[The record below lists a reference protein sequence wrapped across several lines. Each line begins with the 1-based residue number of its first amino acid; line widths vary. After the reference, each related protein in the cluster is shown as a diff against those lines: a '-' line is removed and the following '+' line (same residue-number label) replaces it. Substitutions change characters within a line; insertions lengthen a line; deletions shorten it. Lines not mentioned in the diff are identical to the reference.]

1 MSNSPLVDLVM
12 ISPNSTNPRNQKITK
27 ITVHHT
33 AGVLTAKQIGNVF
46 APVARQASCNYG
58 IGSDGKI
65 VMCCE
70 EKNRSWCSS
79 SRENDN
85 KAITIEVSNDGG
97 APDWH
102 VSDLALNKLVEL
114 CVDICKRNGI
124 ERLNFTGDKNGN
136 LTMHKYFAAT
146 ACPGPYL
153 GSKFPWIAE
162 QVNKQLV
169 KSTTTATKGTQA
181 TSFANMTDAQVVA
194 KVGPLFTADQRAS
207 GVLAS
212 VSMAQFLLESA
223 YGKSELAQNANNC
236 FGMKKSLSGNSWA
249 GSKWDGSSVYSKQT
263 KEQHADGTYTTITAD
278 FRKYGCVEDS
288 IADHSAYLIGAKN
301 GTTLRYAGLKGET
314 DYRKAAQ
321 IIKDGGY
328 ATSLTYVD
336 KLCNVIE
343 KWNLTKFDVPT
354 PAQPTVK
361 PTQPHIGPYRIRK
374 SWTEPKTQ
382 IGAYSS
388 FENAKKA
395 CKPGYYV
402 FSGTGEVLYPEVPSV
417 QPSNVFEVGNE
428 VRLNPGAKY
437 TNGKTIPNWIVKSKL
452 YVREVRPNGDIVFSL
467 LKIGPVTG
475 VTKKESFVGGAT
487 DVPAA
492 NNSEFKV
499 RIVADSL
506 NIRLG
511 PGTSYS
517 KVGTIRDKG
526 IYTIV
531 AQNGTWGYLK
541 SKVGWIS
548 LNYTKKV

>member
-79 SRENDN
+79 SRENDH

-278 FRKYGCVEDS
+278 FRKYACVEDS

-301 GTTLRYAGLKGET
+301 GTALRYAGLKGET
-314 DYRKAAQ
+314 DYRVAAQ

-336 KLCNVIE
+336 KLCNLIE
-343 KWNLTKFDVPT
+343 KLGLTKYDVPVSD
-354 PAQPTVK
+354 AAPTS
-361 PTQPHIGPYRIRK
+361 TLYRVRK
-374 SWTEPKTQ
+374 SWDNVASQ
-382 IGAYSS
+382 IGA
-388 FENAKKA
+388 FGNLENAKAA
-395 CKPGYYV
+395 CKAGYYV
-402 FSGTGEVLYPEVPSV
+402 FDDKGNVVYPVAESQESFAVGSEVKLVA
-417 QPSNVFEVGNE
+417 
-428 VRLNPGAKY
+428 GAKY
-437 TNGKTIPNWIVKSKL
+437 INGTAIPSWVINSKL
-452 YVREVRPNGDIVFSL
+452 YVREIRANGDIVFSTV
-467 LKIGPVTG
+467 KTGAITG
-475 VTKKESFVGGAT
+475 VANKKYFVGASDAST
-487 DVPAA
+487 F
-492 NNSEFKV
+492 SEYQVKV
-499 RIVADSL
+499 TADAL
-506 NIRLG
+506 NIRSG
-511 PGTSYS
+511 PGTNYT
-517 KVGTIRDKG
+517 KTGCITDKG
-526 IYTIV
+526 VYTIV
-531 AQNGTWGYLK
+531 AENGTWLKLK
-541 SKVGWIS
+541 SGVGWIS
-548 LNYTKKV
+548 GNYTEKI

>member
-12 ISPNSTNPRNQKITK
+12 ISPNSTNPRNQKITTLT
-27 ITVHHT
+27 IHHC
-33 AGVLTAKQIGNVF
+33 AGKLTAKQIGNVF

-278 FRKYGCVEDS
+278 FRKYACVEDS

-301 GTTLRYAGLKGET
+301 GTALRYAGLKGET
-314 DYRKAAQ
+314 DYRVAAQ

-336 KLCNVIE
+336 KLCNLIE
-343 KWNLTKFDVPT
+343 KLGLTKYDVPVSV
-354 PAQPTVK
+354 AAPTN
-361 PTQPHIGPYRIRK
+361 TLYRVRK
-374 SWTEPKTQ
+374 SWDNVASQ
-382 IGAYSS
+382 IGA
-388 FENAKKA
+388 FGNLENAKAA
-395 CKPGYYV
+395 CKAGYYV
-402 FSGTGEVLYPEVPSV
+402 FDDKGNVVYPVAEHQESFAVGSEVKLVA
-417 QPSNVFEVGNE
+417 
-428 VRLNPGAKY
+428 GAKY
-437 TNGKTIPNWIVKSKL
+437 INGTAIPSWVINSKL
-452 YVREVRPNGDIVFSL
+452 YVREIRANGDIVFSTV
-467 LKIGPVTG
+467 KTGAITG
-475 VTKKESFVGGAT
+475 VANKKYFVGGEVAS
-487 DVPAA
+487 VFEPYQV
-492 NNSEFKV
+492 KV
-499 RIVADSL
+499 TADAL
-506 NIRLG
+506 NIRSG
-511 PGTSYS
+511 PGTNYT
-517 KVGTIRDKG
+517 KTGCITDKG
-526 IYTIV
+526 VYTIV
-531 AQNGTWGYLK
+531 AENGTWLKLK
-541 SKVGWIS
+541 SGVGWIS
-548 LNYTKKV
+548 GNYTEKI